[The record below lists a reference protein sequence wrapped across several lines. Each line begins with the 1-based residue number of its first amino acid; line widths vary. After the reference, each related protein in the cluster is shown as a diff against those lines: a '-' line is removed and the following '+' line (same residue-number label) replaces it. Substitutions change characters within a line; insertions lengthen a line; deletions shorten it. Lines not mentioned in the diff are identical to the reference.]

1 MDELLLK
8 PRGSHLLVISIT
20 KELEQG

>member
-8 PRGSHLLVISIT
+8 PKGSHLLVISIT